1 MKRWL
6 KYKYLLLLRAKG
18 GSAIVARGFAIG
30 LAIEMFTLPTGG
42 LAFFLIFPL
51 VYLFRASL
59 AGALLGFV
67 FGKIIY
73 IPMAFL
79 NNKVGSLIVPRL
91 HHQDIPFLP
100 HWIERLLF
108 MNLRL
113 IVGGMIVGTILGI
126 VLYFPLKWMLD
137 MYTVRRKERRRQR
150 QHQLHQMNMQTQTDK

>member
-30 LAIEMFTLPTGG
+30 IAVEMFTLPTGG
-42 LAFFLIFPL
+42 LAFFLIFPF

-100 HWIERLLF
+100 EWIEKLLF

-113 IVGGMIVGTILGI
+113 IAGGMIDGAILGI
-126 VLYFPLKWMLD
+126 LLFFPIKWMLD
-137 MYTVRRKERRRQR
+137 LYTLRRKERRRLR
-150 QHQLHQMNMQTQTDK
+150 QHQIHQMNIQPEK